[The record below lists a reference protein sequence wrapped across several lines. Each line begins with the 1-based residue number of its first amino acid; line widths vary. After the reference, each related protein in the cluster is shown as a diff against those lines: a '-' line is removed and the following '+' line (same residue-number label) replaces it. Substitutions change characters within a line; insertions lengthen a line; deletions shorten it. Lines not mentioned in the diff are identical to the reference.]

1 MSYMFFRKRLQ
12 SKRKLIAYERPQS
25 VLAEQYRNI
34 RTNIQFAS
42 IDQKI
47 RSIVVTSA
55 KPGEG
60 KTTTTANLAV
70 AFAQQG
76 EKILLVDA
84 DLRKPVLHQ
93 LFRVDTVFGLTNVL
107 SRQRTLQECIVE
119 TDVENVHLLA
129 CGPIPPNPAELLSSA
144 MMGELLKEAE
154 KHYDLIIF
162 DTPPVLAV
170 TDAQV
175 VANQCQGMILVLYS
189 GKTEKEQALKA
200 KNVLH
205 HTNTTLLGVVLNG
218 KPQSEHT
225 YGYY

>member
-1 MSYMFFRKRLQ
+1 MFFRKRLQ
-12 SKRKLIAYERPQS
+12 SKRKLIAYEKPQS

-47 RSIVVTSA
+47 RSLVVTSA
-55 KPGEG
+55 NQGEG
-60 KTTTTANLAV
+60 KTTTAANLAI

-76 EKILLVDA
+76 EKILLIDA

-93 LFRVDTVFGLTNVL
+93 LFRVDTVFGLTSVL
-107 SRQRTLQECIVE
+107 SKQRTLQECIAT
-119 TDVENVHLLA
+119 TDIENVHLLA
-129 CGPIPPNPAELLSSA
+129 CGPIPPNPAELLGST
-144 MMGELLKEAE
+144 MMGELLQEA
-154 KHYDLIIF
+154 KGYYDLILF

-170 TDAQV
+170 TDAQII
-175 VANQCQGMILVLYS
+175 ANQCEGTILVLRS
-189 GKTEKEQALKA
+189 EKTEKEQALRA

-205 HTNTTLLGVVLNG
+205 HANTTLLGVVLNA

-225 YGYY
+225 YGY

>member
-1 MSYMFFRKRLQ
+1 MFFRKRLQ
-12 SKRKLIAYERPQS
+12 SKRKLIAYEKPQS

-47 RSIVVTSA
+47 RSLVVTSA
-55 KPGEG
+55 NPGEG

-76 EKILLVDA
+76 DKILLIDA

-93 LFRVDTVFGLTNVL
+93 LFHVDAVFGLTDVL
-107 SRQRTLQECIVE
+107 SKQRTLQGCIAK
-119 TDVENVHLLA
+119 TDVENVHLLP
-129 CGPIPPNPAELLSSA
+129 CGPIPPNPAELLGST
-144 MMGELLKEAE
+144 MMGELLQEAKEY
-154 KHYDLIIF
+154 YDLILF

-175 VANQCQGMILVLYS
+175 IANQCEGTVLVLCS

-205 HTNTTLLGVVLNG
+205 HTNTTLLGVVLNA
-218 KPQSEHT
+218 KPRSEHT